1 MLRFMGI
8 LTKLLLFAL
17 MASKAHAVNL
27 IRDADIEASLSRLA
41 APVLT
46 QAGLHPNSVRIMVVN
61 DDRLN
66 AFVLDHRHIFI
77 NAGLM
82 EKMQSADMLIAV
94 IAHEAAHIA
103 NGHIERR
110 QGNVQNAS
118 STMAFGMLLALAAG
132 AASKNPELAAG
143 VSSLAANASIRNF
156 LAHTRSEEASADQT
170 AFRIIRGIGADPQG
184 AVEVFEIFKGQ
195 EYLQGGR
202 VDPYVQSHPLTRDRL
217 RAAKRFAQKGQKT
230 SIFGDP
236 NAPYDFARAK
246 AKLTAFTRRPAWNFN
261 RAETDKHEDLRLMR
275 LAIASSRQGDLSKA
289 ITYMNRLRDIAPK
302 DGYFQDLRAE
312 LYMRARQHQTAARE
326 YAKATELIP
335 RNALV
340 RGGLGRALL
349 ATGNTKA
356 AADQLQRARDSDF
369 RDAQVLRDLA
379 LAYAKLGKTGHAAL
393 ATAERYALAG
403 RMKDANINA
412 TRALR
417 LLPEG
422 SSPWRRA
429 QDIISITD
437 KID

>member
-1 MLRFMGI
+1 
-8 LTKLLLFAL
+8 
-17 MASKAHAVNL
+17 
-27 IRDADIEASLSRLA
+27 
-41 APVLT
+41 
-46 QAGLHPNSVRIMVVN
+46 
-61 DDRLN
+61 
-66 AFVLDHRHIFI
+66 
-77 NAGLM
+77 
-82 EKMQSADMLIAV
+82 
-94 IAHEAAHIA
+94 
-103 NGHIERR
+103 
-110 QGNVQNAS
+110 
-118 STMAFGMLLALAAG
+118 
-132 AASKNPELAAG
+132 
-143 VSSLAANASIRNF
+143 
-156 LAHTRSEEASADQT
+156 
-170 AFRIIRGIGADPQG
+170 
-184 AVEVFEIFKGQ
+184 
-195 EYLQGGR
+195 
-202 VDPYVQSHPLTRDRL
+202 
-217 RAAKRFAQKGQKT
+217 
-230 SIFGDP
+230 
-236 NAPYDFARAK
+236 
-246 AKLTAFTRRPAWNFN
+246 
-261 RAETDKHEDLRLMR
+261 MR

-326 YAKATELIP
+326 YAKATELLP

-340 RGGLGRALL
+340 RGGLGRAFL

>member
-46 QAGLHPNSVRIMVVN
+46 QAGLHPNSVRILVVN

-110 QGNVQNAS
+110 QNNVQNAS
-118 STMAFGMLLALAAG
+118 STMAFGLLLALAAG
-132 AASKNPELAAG
+132 AASNRPELAAG
-143 VSSLAANASIRNF
+143 VSSLATNATIRNF
-156 LAHTRSEEASADQT
+156 LAHTRAEEASADQT
-170 AFRIIRGIGADPQG
+170 AFRIIRGIGADPKG
-184 AVEVFEIFKGQ
+184 AVDVFEIFKGQ

-217 RAAKRFAQKGQKT
+217 RAAKRFAQSGKKY
-230 SIFGDP
+230 SVFGDP
-236 NAPYDFARAK
+236 NADYDFARAK
-246 AKLTAFTRRPAWNFN
+246 TKLSAFTRRPAWNIN
-261 RAETDKHEDLRLMR
+261 RAETDEHADLRHMR
-275 LAIASSRQGDLSKA
+275 LAVAYANQGDLGTA
-289 ITYMNRLRDIAPK
+289 ISHLNRLRDLAPN

-326 YAKATELIP
+326 YTKAAEMLP

-349 ATGNTKA
+349 ATGNITA
-356 AADQLQRARDSDF
+356 ATDHLQRARDSDF
-369 RDAQVLRDLA
+369 RDASILRDLA
-379 LAYAKLGKTGHAAL
+379 LAYAKQGKTGHAAL
-393 ATAERYALAG
+393 ATAERYALSG
-403 RMKDANINA
+403 RSKDAKINA
-412 TRALR
+412 TRAAR

-422 SSPWRRA
+422 SSAWRRA
-429 QDIISITD
+429 QDILSITD
-437 KID
+437 KTD